1 MSTHCKNRNWKRA
14 FLRHLRL
21 SGLVLE
27 SAQVAEVSRA
37 TVYRARDTRN
47 RSGPDLLRAQTFAR
61 QWDDALEKA
70 AEAIESEARRRAM
83 EGIERQRHLF
93 RNGEEV
99 STEVVR
105 VYSDQLLVFLL
116 KALRP
121 ERFGDKRLRQTS
133 TQGNH
138 DPALTLDELTQQRWN
153 ESFSMLL
160 ELPSFQAIL
169 AQANNPNP
177 DPDPSAEASLVAPS
191 VSQNLQDSSQK

>member
-1 MSTHCKNRNWKRA
+1 MPNHNWKHT
-14 FLRHLRL
+14 FLKHLRL
-21 SGLVLE
+21 TGLVLE
-27 SAQVAEVSRA
+27 SAQVAQVSRA

-47 RSGPDLLRAQTFAR
+47 RSGPDLLNAQTFAR

-83 EGIERQRHLF
+83 EGIERQRHVF
-93 RNGEEV
+93 RNGQEV
-99 STEVVR
+99 TTEVVR

-121 ERFGDKRLRQTS
+121 ERFGDKRLGQTS
-133 TQGNH
+133 TQANL
-138 DPALTLDELTQQRWN
+138 DPILSLDELTRQRWN
-153 ESFSMLL
+153 ESFSMLM

-177 DPDPSAEASLVAPS
+177 DQTPSTEASLVVDS
-191 VSQNLQDSSQK
+191 VSQTYQDSSQK